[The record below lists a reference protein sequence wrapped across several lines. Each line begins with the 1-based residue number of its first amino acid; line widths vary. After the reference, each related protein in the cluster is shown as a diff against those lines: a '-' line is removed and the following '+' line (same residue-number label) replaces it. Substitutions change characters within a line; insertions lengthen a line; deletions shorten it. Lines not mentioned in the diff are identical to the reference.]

1 MRIESLTFLRFIAA
15 VIVVFFHFGRNTDM
29 AKTLQPFII
38 SGPQMVTF
46 FFVLSGFVMVVSQ
59 YHKNQSL
66 SRYYL
71 ARMARIAPIYLLAL
85 AIMAYFFYGY
95 GKNDVLG
102 LWLSVGFLQAWFPPY
117 PLSYNDPGWSL
128 SVEMFF
134 YLIFPALLFML
145 KNSSITSA
153 KFLIGSVLFYVFSQM
168 VLINLITGDF
178 NRGYQTFS
186 FDLIYYFP
194 LSHLSSFILG
204 AAIGVLY
211 VKKSDQWRSSGPM
224 SYVFIITAAVLCYLL
239 LQHTGWLI
247 RMSGVALNDV
257 PGFYA
262 LFFMLLILSIAC
274 AKNAIT
280 TMLSLPILV
289 LLGEAS
295 YGVYILQ
302 KPVFMIYMTY
312 ISESLGLASGYDFYV
327 YLTLLIVIAVISL
340 YLIERPAKRFIMKFK
355 QPNRTKPIDLD
366 H

>member
-15 VIVVFFHFGRNTDM
+15 VIVVFFHFGRETYL
-29 AKTLQPFII
+29 AKALHPFMI

-59 YHKNQSL
+59 FHKKQSL
-66 SRYYL
+66 NAYYL
-71 ARMARIAPIYLLAL
+71 SRIARIAPVYLLAL

-95 GKNDVLG
+95 GKNNTLG
-102 LWLSVGFLQAWFPPY
+102 LLLSAGFLQAWFPPY

-145 KNSSITSA
+145 KRSSITPIKWLA
-153 KFLIGSVLFYVFSQM
+153 GSVLFYMFSQLI
-168 VLINLITGDF
+168 LINLITGDF
-178 NRGYQTFS
+178 NQGYQTFS

-204 AAIGVLY
+204 VAIGALY
-211 VKKSDQWRSSGPM
+211 MEKGENWRRSGAL
-224 SYVFIITAAVLCYLL
+224 SYVWVMVAAVLCYLL
-239 LQHTGWLI
+239 LQNTGWLFKV
-247 RMSGVALNDV
+247 SGVALNDV

-262 LFFMLLILSIAC
+262 VFFMLLILSIAC
-274 AKNAIT
+274 AKNIISK
-280 TMLSLPILV
+280 MLCLPFLV

-302 KPVFMIYMTY
+302 KPVYMIYMTY
-312 ISESLGLASGYDFYV
+312 ISEQLSFAAVYDFYV
-327 YLTLLIVIAVISL
+327 YLTFLIVIAIMSL
-340 YLIERPAKRFIMKFK
+340 YLFERPAKRFIMRLK
-355 QPNRTKPIDLD
+355 QRNAHKPLIK
-366 H
+366 